1 MKSKS
6 IKQDE
11 MPYGVD
17 FIHFIYRMF
26 GIIGAAFLVMFLF
39 RIDLIGWNRWIFFLI
54 SMICIWTINY
64 GISNRKSWLVTLLL
78 IVAALSLIKSFF
90 WVVSEQ
96 PTTGYDLALKCI
108 HLLLAIFYGFQ
119 IFIFSRK
126 RTREYFKHKG
136 KILFT

>member
-1 MKSKS
+1 MKSNS
-6 IKQDE
+6 IKHDE

-26 GIIGAAFLVMFLF
+26 GIVGSVALVLFLF
-39 RIDLIGWNRWIFFLI
+39 RIDLIGWNRCIIFLI

-78 IVAALSLIKSFF
+78 IVAALSLIKSFLWF
-90 WVVSEQ
+90 VSQQ
-96 PTTGYDLALKCI
+96 PTTGYELALKCI
-108 HLLLAIFYGFQ
+108 HLLLVIFYGFQ

-126 RTREYFKHKG
+126 RTRDYFNHKG
-136 KILFT
+136 KVLFT